1 MKVQVIKGVM
11 IQGVA
16 VFPEMKVDGKPVKQV
31 IVDVPKS
38 EALEMHRAGQV
49 KPAPK
54 GAKVTFEVK
63 RVDPEGDEL
72 DAFFGEEA
80 EEEEG

>member
-1 MKVQVIKGVM
+1 MKVQIVKGVM

-16 VFPEMKVDGKPVKQV
+16 VFPEMEIDGKKVKQV

-38 EALEMHRAGQV
+38 EAREMHRAGQV

-54 GAKVTFEVK
+54 GAKVNFEVK
-63 RVDPEGDEL
+63 PVDPESDEL
-72 DAFFGEEA
+72 DEFFADEDEA
-80 EEEEG
+80 EE